1 MFTRHHIGNI
11 LIHVGEPPGGNPY
24 SMSSLLGEE
33 RVEAFRAVLMDK
45 DISKWTFWYAP
56 SNGGAFKLTVPKAQI
71 DWTAMSDSEGMY
83 VFNEDGT
90 LR

>member
-1 MFTRHHIGNI
+1 MFTRHHIGNV

-24 SMSSLLGEE
+24 AGSSLLGSE
-33 RVEAFRAVLMDK
+33 RVAAFRAVLKGEDY
-45 DISKWTFWYAP
+45 SKWTFWYAP

-71 DWTAMSDSEGMY
+71 DWTAMSDEAGMY
-83 VFNEDGT
+83 VFDADGT